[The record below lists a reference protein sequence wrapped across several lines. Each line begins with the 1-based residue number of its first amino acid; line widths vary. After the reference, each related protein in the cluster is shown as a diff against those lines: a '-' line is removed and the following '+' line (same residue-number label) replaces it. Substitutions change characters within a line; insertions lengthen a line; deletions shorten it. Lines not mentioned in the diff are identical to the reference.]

1 MTKTSENEQNQ
12 NVLDI
17 FAIGQKLGTLEA
29 KIDAVLD
36 RLEQF
41 SIETNRRF
49 QEVNLR
55 FEQMERRFEQIER
68 KFELQEKKFE
78 ERLQQHEKTIDAKLD
93 IMMLMTKENS
103 QRISN
108 LEQTVTRLS
117 ETVTRLAEN
126 VAELSGIIRYQDK
139 RQHEIETKMD
149 NVRFHQRWL
158 EGGVAAS
165 VVIIGLFS
173 WLMRGIMAKF

>member
-1 MTKTSENEQNQ
+1 MTKTPEQVPNQ
-12 NVLDI
+12 NALDN

-36 RLEQF
+36 RMEQF

-49 QEVNLR
+49 E
-55 FEQMERRFEQIER
+55 EQDR
-68 KFELQEKKFE
+68 KFE

-93 IMMLMTKENS
+93 IMLLMTKENS

-108 LEQTVTRLS
+108 LEQTVTRL
-117 ETVTRLAEN
+117 AEN
-126 VAELSGIIRYQDK
+126 VAELSAIIRYQDK
-139 RQHEIETKMD
+139 RQHEFETKMD

-173 WLMRGIMAKF
+173 WLMRGIIAKF